1 MNTNNAAGGVG
12 LLDVILVVFVILKL
26 AGVVTWSW
34 WVVLIPLWI
43 GLILIIIYI
52 VIVVYIAYKR

>member
-1 MNTNNAAGGVG
+1 MNTNNAAGVG

-26 AGVVTWSW
+26 AGIITWSW